1 MMKILSSKTAAAV
14 IAAAAAAAGFSA
26 CGVRNSSAAEFTRRT
41 DATSAETQTVSES
54 ESGTPTETEPADIPP
69 ETAETAAA
77 PPETSTTAKPVE
89 IKTEVLADHS
99 FGIVDFPEK
108 VYSNKKLQK
117 ALDEIDDICS
127 RYGGVISFAYMN
139 MDTGA
144 ACTYRTDVSYGCCS
158 TVKAPFCKNL
168 LESGIDLDEEVPI
181 DVKWDYDGGTVASM
195 EYGSSLTAREL
206 IRYAITESDNTAY
219 YNLVNYYGYGGF
231 NNMNYEL
238 GVNYDLG
245 TTWIF
250 NYCTANDLLKQYIDV
265 YNYAE
270 KSKRGQWLVKLMT
283 KTELETQ
290 ITAQLGDK
298 YTVAHKY
305 GSDWDQNCY
314 HDCAIV
320 YADSPFILIIMTNQV
335 PETEESDK
343 VFKQLAKQFDIVNSQ
358 LAV

>member
-1 MMKILSSKTAAAV
+1 MKILPAKTAAAV
-14 IAAAAAAAGFSA
+14 IAAAIAAAGISS
-26 CGVRNSSAAEFTRRT
+26 CGVKDTSAAEFTRRSSV
-41 DATSAETQTVSES
+41 ATAETQTVSETETVS
-54 ESGTPTETEPADIPP
+54 PTETVAADIPA
-69 ETAETAAA
+69 ETAETTTA
-77 PPETSTTAKPVE
+77 PTETTTTAKPVE
-89 IKTEVLADHS
+89 IKDEVLADHS
-99 FGIVDFPEK
+99 FGIADFPEK

-117 ALDEIDDICS
+117 ALDEIDGICS

-144 ACTYRTDVSYGCCS
+144 ACTYRADVSYGCCS
-158 TVKAPFCKNL
+158 TVKAPFCKNI

-181 DVKWDYDGGTVASM
+181 NVKWDYDGGTVASM
-195 EYGSSLTAREL
+195 EYGSRLTAREL

-219 YNLVNYYGYGGF
+219 YNLVNYYGYVGF

-238 GVNYDLG
+238 GVNYNLG
-245 TTWIF
+245 SSWIF
-250 NYCTANDLLKQYIDV
+250 NYCTTNDLLKQYIDV

-320 YADSPFILIIMTNQV
+320 YADSPFILIIMTNQI
-335 PETEESDK
+335 PETEDSDK